1 MQSAGHDMNQNM
13 SKYVSNINETDAF
26 IFRMKKCFKMT
37 SFATQKMSWDDTELR
52 QLKVHRPANCA
63 NCANCAEGCQL
74 RLLLTLPD
82 QVLSTLPNLWMFR
95 AVSTWVSITFGNVSE
110 WCPDK
115 PQLVMIPQL
124 VSLMPPWVSQLSQ
137 LSQLCL
143 KTGQRLLLCTPA
155 NPTSQDHKKNFK

>member
-13 SKYVSNINETDAF
+13 PKYVSNINETDPF

-37 SFATQKMSWDDTELR
+37 SFATQKISWDDTELR

-63 NCANCAEGCQL
+63 NCANCAEGWQL

-95 AVSTWVSITFGNVSE
+95 AHEFQSRSETFPNGVLISLSWSWSPNWFHWCRPEFHNFTTFTTLSE
-110 WCPDK
+110 NRPET
-115 PQLVMIPQL
+115 PSVHA
-124 VSLMPPWVSQLSQ
+124 SQSYLTRSQ
-137 LSQLCL
+137 EE
-143 KTGQRLLLCTPA
+143 
-155 NPTSQDHKKNFK
+155 F

>member
-63 NCANCAEGCQL
+63 NCAEGCQL

-82 QVLSTLPNLWMFR
+82 QVLSTLPNL
-95 AVSTWVSITFGNVSE
+95 
-110 WCPDK
+110 
-115 PQLVMIPQL
+115 
-124 VSLMPPWVSQLSQ
+124 
-137 LSQLCL
+137 
-143 KTGQRLLLCTPA
+143 
-155 NPTSQDHKKNFK
+155 